1 MAKKNNK
8 IDVFEQVSKNVTD
21 VLRVK
26 IDELL
31 ETVIEPDPS
40 LLQEASLLIQDSGV
54 DWSQSM
60 GQTYEFYIVDPDTW
74 ADDTKLENVESCT
87 ITRDASDE
95 TKGTAQI
102 TSEDD
107 LSDKYV
113 RCYLIATQN
122 SFTYKIPLGTYM
134 YQAPGFKYNGKR
146 QIVDQDGYTPL
157 IELKENMPP
166 IGYALPKRRVIMEDA
181 YNIMREH
188 MRAPITKSDS
198 TAKLSTNFVSDVDD
212 TWLSFLTDL
221 IANAKYEFAVDAMG
235 RICFEPIKDTN
246 SLYPVYTYNDDN
258 SSILYPEVQMQ
269 RDLYGVPNV
278 VEVVYS
284 PSNGV
289 PISARAVNKVKS
301 SIISTVARGRE
312 VVYRETSPD
321 VEDGVT
327 VDDLK
332 QYATTLLR
340 NMSSYEFEV
349 TYTHG
354 YCPVEV
360 GDCVE
365 LNYVRAGIVG
375 VRARVT
381 RQVIKCEPGCP
392 VEETAV
398 FTQQLWKE

>member
-1 MAKKNNK
+1 MADKKW
-8 IDVFEQVSKNVTD
+8 DDFAQVSKNVADMAQAKLMDLLDNVLDTD
-21 VLRVK
+21 ALFEDEVLS
-26 IDELL
+26 
-31 ETVIEPDPS
+31 VIRDT
-40 LLQEASLLIQDSGV
+40 GV
-54 DWSQSM
+54 DWSSSM
-60 GQTYEFYIVDPDTW
+60 SQTYEFYIVDPATW
-74 ADDTKLENVESCT
+74 ADDEKLDNVESCT

-102 TSEDD
+102 TSESD

-122 SFTYKIPLGTYM
+122 TFTYKIPLGTYM
-134 YQAPGFKYNGKR
+134 YQAPGFKYNGRR

-157 IELKENMPP
+157 IELKESMPP
-166 IGYALPKRRVIMEDA
+166 IGYALPKQSVIMDVA
-181 YNIMREH
+181 YAVMREH
-188 MRAPITKSDS
+188 MRAPITKPNSS
-198 TAKLSTNFVSDVDD
+198 SQLATNFVSDVED

-221 IANAKYEFAVDAMG
+221 IANANYEFAIDALG
-235 RICFEPIKDTN
+235 RIYFEPIKDTN

-284 PSNGV
+284 PSNGT
-289 PISARAVNKVKS
+289 PIYAKAVNNNKH

-312 VVYRETSPD
+312 VVYRETNPE

-340 NMSSYEFEV
+340 NLSAYEFEV

-365 LNYVRAGIVG
+365 LNYERAGIVG

-381 RQVIKCEPGCP
+381 RQVISCKPGCP